1 MTKNTSRYPQRVRN
15 ELRFRELTVL
25 RVERISAGFQRIVLG
40 GDALDGFSSHGFDD
54 HTKVFFP
61 EPGSHF
67 VPPVVTDEGIVW
79 ADGVRPL
86 SRDYT
91 PLYDE
96 ARHELALD
104 FYIHDGGVASTWSM
118 NARGGDK
125 LTIGGPRG
133 SLVVPEDYAYQV
145 YVCDESG
152 MPALRRRLE
161 SLSRLAVRP
170 NVTALVS
177 VQDAAYQDYL
187 AHLDGF
193 TIEWFIG
200 HDAQA
205 VNERLSRLTVPAD
218 DYYVWITGEG
228 KVVKNL
234 SARFE
239 TEAFDPQRVRAAA
252 YWHQRKAA
260 D

>member
-1 MTKNTSRYPQRVRN
+1 MTKKTSRYPQRVRN

-40 GDALDGFSSHGFDD
+40 GNALEGFRSLGFDD

-61 EPGSHF
+61 EPDSRF
-67 VPPVVTDEGIVW
+67 VPPTVTDEGIVW
-79 ADGVRPL
+79 ADGIRPTT
-86 SRDYT
+86 RDYT

-96 ARHELALD
+96 ERHELALD
-104 FYIHDGGVASTWSM
+104 FYLHDGGVASTWAKH
-118 NARGGDK
+118 AREGDT

-133 SLVVPEDYAYQV
+133 SLVVPDDYAYQV

-161 SLSRLAVRP
+161 AISRLTVRP

-177 VQDAAYQDYL
+177 VQNAAYQDYL

-193 TIEWFIG
+193 AIEWFVG
-200 HDAQA
+200 QDEQA
-205 VNERLSRLTVPAD
+205 VDVRLSQLSIPAE
-218 DYYVWITGEG
+218 DYFIWITGEG
-228 KVVKNL
+228 KVVKKL
-234 SARFE
+234 SQRFD
-239 TEAFDPQRVRAAA
+239 TEAFDPHLVRAAA
-252 YWHQRKAA
+252 YWHNKPSL

>member
-1 MTKNTSRYPQRVRN
+1 MTMTSAPYPQRVRN
-15 ELRFRELTVL
+15 ALRFRELTVR
-25 RVERISAGFQRIVLG
+25 RVERISAGFQRVVLG
-40 GDALDGFSSHGFDD
+40 GDALDGFSSRGFDD

-67 VPPVVTDEGIVW
+67 VLPTVTDEGIDW
-79 ADGVRPL
+79 GQGVRPA

-96 ARHELALD
+96 SRHELALD
-104 FYIHDGGVASTWSM
+104 FFIHEGGIASTWAM
-118 NARGGDK
+118 QAREGDS

-133 SLVVPEDYAYQV
+133 SLVVPEAYAYQL

-161 SLSRLAVRP
+161 ALSQLSVRP
-170 NVTALVS
+170 DVIALVS

-193 TIEWFIG
+193 NITWMP
-200 HDAQA
+200 HDDRALD
-205 VNERLSRLTVPAD
+205 ERLAQLAVPEK
-218 DYYVWITGEG
+218 DYFIWITGEG
-228 KVVKNL
+228 RRVKKL
-234 SARFE
+234 SGRFE
-239 TEAFDPQRVRAAA
+239 TDRYDPQLVRAAA
-252 YWHQRKAA
+252 YWHQK
-260 D
+260 